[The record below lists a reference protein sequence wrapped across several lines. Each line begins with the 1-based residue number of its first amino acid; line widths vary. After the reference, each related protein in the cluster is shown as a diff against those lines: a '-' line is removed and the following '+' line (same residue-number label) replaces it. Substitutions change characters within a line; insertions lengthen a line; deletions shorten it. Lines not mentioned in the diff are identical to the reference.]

1 MTHILAHHPDMSAVQ
16 GHPPSIG
23 DATPP
28 APPAPTRKRKAKAD
42 GDAEPS
48 GSEPRRLR
56 RSHEACAR
64 CRSKKIKVYS
74 YRHSCLTFR
83 SSFSKCDSKHPRC
96 TACTN
101 AGTGCHQ
108 EDRHRQTLT
117 PRGHT
122 EKIERQLAQCEA
134 LLKRR
139 IEGFHLDNLDE
150 IMARDGLDPD
160 VTPPTPSG
168 FVPYS
173 HPGPNGFVFF

>member
-1 MTHILAHHPDMSAVQ
+1 MKRALAVDLKRSRYNACCHPCFAHH
-16 GHPPSIG
+16 
-23 DATPP
+23 
-28 APPAPTRKRKAKAD
+28 
-42 GDAEPS
+42 
-48 GSEPRRLR
+48 L
-56 RSHEACAR
+56 
-64 CRSKKIKVYS
+64 
-74 YRHSCLTFR
+74 
-83 SSFSKCDSKHPRC
+83 SFPKCDSKHPRC

-139 IEGFHLDNLDE
+139 LEGFHLDNLE
-150 IMARDGLDPD
+150 EFMIRDGLDPD
-160 VTPPTPSG
+160 VTPPAPPG

-173 HPGPNGFVFF
+173 HPGPGGFVSIRYLKCILLTWLQCPSSSSSTTTTGRHVSSYL